1 MIPGG
6 GLLNASQEYRILRE
20 KKKIQKHQMNAMAPD
35 DILSS
40 YEVKRLV
47 CSETED
53 YLQHY
58 YLSIQVQS
66 NRLTLWDFNI
76 SSEDTI

>member
-1 MIPGG
+1 MIPGS
-6 GLLNASQEYRILRE
+6 LNASQEYRTVFLRE

-66 NRLTLWDFNI
+66 NRLTL
-76 SSEDTI
+76 